1 MKQNITLSIEKDL
14 LIKAKM
20 LAATRQ
26 SSISRMISQE
36 LEKLVLES
44 ERYEW
49 AKNDAIAQLKTG
61 FHMGGG
67 KKPIASREELHE
79 R

>member
-1 MKQNITLSIEKDL
+1 MKQNITLSIKKDL

-20 LAATRQ
+20 LAAAQQ

-44 ERYEW
+44 ERYEL
-49 AKNDAIAQLKTG
+49 AKNDALSQLKTG

-67 KKPIASREELHE
+67 KPIASREELHE